1 MVSPK
6 ICVRKHQATGG
17 YDPSLT
23 NESQARYKPNNS
35 SSELECLLTAPEL
48 FTGESGSNFRK
59 RDTSDRIPMLSA
71 RIHVDL
77 LPTPITKES
86 SRSIERKSRKR
97 QAVLHNSS
105 SFDTS
110 VSMAAAA
117 AAAATIATTAS
128 SAADL
133 PGRELDG
140 LRPEERIAFI
150 AAGPQRLYWACNF
163 YMVSSYF
170 DAVKSE
176 RSLSYFIFSGSMA
189 ALTTLVSER
198 ETGTVD
204 GRRYNLARSSVPGMI
219 IVRLCR
225 DAHRR
230 A

>member
-1 MVSPK
+1 MVNPN
-6 ICVRKHQATGG
+6 ICVRKREATGG
-17 YDPSLT
+17 YNHPSLT

-35 SSELECLLTAPEL
+35 SSELECLLTAPSFL
-48 FTGESGSNFRK
+48 VNPAKCKGRVSFRSTGESGSNFRK
-59 RDTSDRIPMLSA
+59 RDTSDRIPLLSA

-77 LPTPITKES
+77 SPTPITKES

-105 SFDTS
+105 SSDTS
-110 VSMAAAA
+110 VSMVKARQRKKEAQRLA
-117 AAAATIATTAS
+117 ATTAS

-163 YMVSSYF
+163 YMVSFYF

-176 RSLSYFIFSGSMA
+176 RSLSYFIFGGSMA
-189 ALTTLVSER
+189 
-198 ETGTVD
+198 
-204 GRRYNLARSSVPGMI
+204 SSNKRCKI
-219 IVRLCR
+219 N
-225 DAHRR
+225 
-230 A
+230 